1 MQHHVFEFE
10 TEKEL
15 REVTDRFWSQH
26 GVTGEL
32 NIREM
37 ANGRWRLEMIS
48 EKDLKDATLEKFA
61 AYRVEAG
68 D

>member
-1 MQHHVFEFE
+1 MQQHVFEFG
-10 TEKEL
+10 TEQEL
-15 REVTDRFWSQH
+15 REAIDKFWIQY

-32 NIREM
+32 NIRQVG
-37 ANGRWRLEMIS
+37 ARWRLEMIS
-48 EKDLKDATLEKFA
+48 EKDLKDATLEKFS